1 MVGRRGLRC
10 RRGRGFGEE
19 FIFYPYSLQAT
30 LGSASPD
37 WVDKNS
43 HTIQDWVEDVEGDSR
58 DLSQQYHREKE
69 YDREFRDSEGR
80 EYDRPSR
87 PNSRDSRVS
96 KESRGSKESKG
107 INL

>member
-1 MVGRRGLRC
+1 MVVVGWVVFTPC
-10 RRGRGFGEE
+10 YF
-19 FIFYPYSLQAT
+19 QVT

-43 HTIQDWVEDVEGDSR
+43 HSIQDWVEDVEEGDSR

-69 YDREFRDSEGR
+69 YDREFSEGR

-107 INL
+107 KIS

>member
-1 MVGRRGLRC
+1 M
-10 RRGRGFGEE
+10 
-19 FIFYPYSLQAT
+19 
-30 LGSASPD
+30 GSTSPD

-43 HTIQDWVEDVEGDSR
+43 HSIQDWVEDVEEGDNR

-69 YDREFRDSEGR
+69 YDRDFRDSEGR

-107 INL
+107 KCHCYIVL